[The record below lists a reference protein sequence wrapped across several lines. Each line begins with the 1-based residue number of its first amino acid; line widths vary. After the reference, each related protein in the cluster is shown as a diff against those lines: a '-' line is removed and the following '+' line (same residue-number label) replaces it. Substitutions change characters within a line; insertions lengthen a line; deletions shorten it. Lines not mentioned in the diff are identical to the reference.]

1 MQQCRLQHV
10 ATQRNNVLQLTVS
23 IGWGASGGVAAGR
36 PHSGCATASF
46 AIGTRERGASGQPCG
61 DQLERRKLIPLLVK
75 ARRWACRRP
84 RWQHLTTA
92 HRYRDVLEAR
102 QCGQTGSG
110 RDVATVCGGGPD
122 VAGVR
127 PSPDADVAR
136 KGSAVN
142 TSTIPLVGWWSP
154 SGSACRPLG
163 RGWPRANRFGSVR
176 YVARMM
182 RAREMPGHIHVA
194 RCMLQIACCGQ
205 GRSTLSSLRNASS
218 RQRSTALSTERER

>member
-1 MQQCRLQHV
+1 VWHQAAPAVADQLEATCGAAHNPVQQCRLQHV

-36 PHSGCATASF
+36 PLSGCATASF

-102 QCGQTGSG
+102 QCGTGSG
-110 RDVATVCGGGPD
+110 RDIATVRGGGGQMWQGCAPALMPMWHGREALCIRPPYPWWGGGRQ
-122 VAGVR
+122 VGVR
-127 PSPDADVAR
+127 ADR
-136 KGSAVN
+136 WG
-142 TSTIPLVGWWSP
+142 VG
-154 SGSACRPLG
+154 GLERIALE
-163 RGWPRANRFGSVR
+163 ASVTWQ
-176 YVARMM
+176 
-182 RAREMPGHIHVA
+182 E
-194 RCMLQIACCGQ
+194 
-205 GRSTLSSLRNASS
+205 
-218 RQRSTALSTERER
+218 